1 MPNIELTPKTDLS
14 SFRKIAI
21 GTWRTAK
28 DPSVYGS
35 LSLEMDATLDYIEA
49 FRKRTGKRLTLTHLM
64 AKAVA
69 LALAE
74 MPDANAILRYGRI
87 WLRKDVDVFFQVV
100 MKDPESGQIDLSGL
114 TIRRADQKSMPDI
127 VDEFR
132 RVAEKVRAGK
142 DKDKE
147 STRQTFK
154 MLPGFVTGWIL
165 DTISLLLYTLN
176 LDLSWAGLPR
186 DPFGSVMVTNIGSL
200 GLEEAYVPLVP
211 YSKVPLLVA
220 MGSVKKVPV
229 VDEDTDA
236 IRVARVM
243 RLFATFDHR
252 LLDGA
257 HAAKMSSVLQAVF
270 ADPEAHFGRIDEL
283 PAAEASEQEPA
294 EAASA

>member
-1 MPNIELTPKTDLS
+1 MPNIELRPKTDLS

-28 DPSVYGS
+28 DPTVYGS
-35 LSLEMDATLDYIEA
+35 LSLEMDATLAYIEA
-49 FRKRTGKRLTLTHLM
+49 FRARTGKRLTLTHLM

-69 LALAE
+69 IALAE

-100 MKDPESGQIDLSGL
+100 MKDPVSGQIDLSGL
-114 TIRRADQKSMPDI
+114 TIRRADHKSMTDI

-142 DKDKE
+142 DQEKE

-154 MLPGFVTGWIL
+154 RLPGFMTGWIL
-165 DTISLLLYTLN
+165 DTISFLLYTLN

-211 YSKVPLLVA
+211 YSKVPLLLA
-220 MGSVKKVPV
+220 KGSVKKVPV
-229 VDEDTDA
+229 VDDDTDE
-236 IRVARVM
+236 IRVAKVM
-243 RLFATFDHR
+243 RLFATFDHH

-257 HAAKMSSVLQAVF
+257 HAAKMSTVLQDVF
-270 ADPEAHFGRIDEL
+270 AHPEAHFGRIDEL
-283 PAAEASEQEPA
+283 PEAETAAVPA
-294 EAASA
+294 

>member
-1 MPNIELTPKTDLS
+1 MPNIELRPKTDLS

-21 GTWRTAK
+21 GTWRTTK

-35 LSLEMDATLDYIEA
+35 LSVEVDAALAYIEA
-49 FRKRTGKRLTLTHLM
+49 FRARTGKKLTLTHLM

-69 LALAE
+69 LALAQ
-74 MPDANAILRYGRI
+74 MPDANAILRFGRI
-87 WLRKDVDVFFQVV
+87 WLRHDVDVFFQVV
-100 MKDPESGQIDLSGL
+100 MKDPATGQIDLSGL

-132 RVAEKVRAGK
+132 RVAERVRAGK

-154 MLPGFVTGWIL
+154 RLPGFLVGWVL

-176 LDLSWAGLPR
+176 LDMSWAGIPR

-220 MGSVKKVPV
+220 MGAVKKVPV
-229 VDEDTDA
+229 VDEETDQ

-257 HAAKMSSVLQAVF
+257 HAAKMSAVLKEVF
-270 ADPEAHFGRIDEL
+270 ANPEEHFGAIDEL
-283 PAAEASEQEPA
+283 PAAEASE
-294 EAASA
+294 AAG